1 MKIKSLFVAMGLL
14 VSMAALPSAVAVEKP
29 TVESFTA
36 SKLDVDVTDPDLT
49 VDFEV
54 VISHPKGVENT
65 STLLILTNSLATT
78 ISVPLIRTDSPINFA
93 NTKVTFKGKLTLP
106 RSLTPGV
113 YTYSI
118 DGVRNNIDSG
128 TRFPT
133 GIVPGPVVRTLK
145 SAESGILVR
154 SNGYLNLD
162 YETINGP
169 AFGSQSGIS
178 YLNAPKYT
186 TVTAPIWRVGEVF
199 NPADYFEL
207 AVSGVEL
214 SISTSTP
221 KICTADGKT
230 MKLIAEGECQYKVT
244 TAKTK
249 DFIEKSKILSA
260 TVTAARTVQVL
271 KVEPV
276 TPLKPTSLPTSI
288 LLSPVYASGTSA
300 VEYVMPKSITPT
312 ICEAGGYVLKIVNSG
327 TCTVTYKTEGNSQ
340 FLPSE
345 TYRQNI
351 EILKDNLPVVAPVPT
366 PTPTPVPTPTP
377 TAKPVVK
384 KTITC
389 VKGKKTVKKTAISP
403 KCPAGYKL
411 KK

>member
-14 VSMAALPSAVAVEKP
+14 ISMATLPSAVAVEKP

-54 VISHPKGVENT
+54 VISHPNGVENT
-65 STLLILTNSLATT
+65 STLLIFTNSLATT
-78 ISVPLIRTDSPINFA
+78 ISVPLIRTDSPINFT
-93 NTKVTFKGKLTLP
+93 NPKVTFKGKLTLP

-133 GIVPGPVVRTLK
+133 GIVDGPVVRTLK

-154 SNGYLNLD
+154 SNGDLNLD

-186 TVTAPIWRVGEVF
+186 TVTAPIWRVGEIF

-230 MKLIAEGECQYKVT
+230 MKLISEGECQYKVT

-260 TVTAARTVQVL
+260 TVTSARIVQVL

-276 TPLKPTSLPTSI
+276 TPLKPISLPTSI

-366 PTPTPVPTPTP
+366 PTPTPVATP
-377 TAKPVVK
+377 TAAPVVK

-389 VKGKKTVKKTAISP
+389 VKGKKTVKKTAVSP

>member
-1 MKIKSLFVAMGLL
+1 MKIKSLFVAISLL
-14 VSMAALPSAVAVEKP
+14 FSVAALPSAFAVEKP

-49 VDFEV
+49 IDFEV
-54 VISHPKGVENT
+54 VISHPKGLENA
-65 STLLILTNSLATT
+65 STLLIFSNSSSTT
-78 ISVPLIRTDSPINFA
+78 ISVPLTRTDSPIDYA
-93 NTKVTFKGKLTLP
+93 KTKVTYKGKLALP
-106 RSLTPGV
+106 RSLNPGV

-133 GIVPGPVVRTLK
+133 GIVNGPVVRTLK
-145 SAESGILVR
+145 GAESGILVR
-154 SNGYLNLD
+154 SNGFLNLD

-169 AFGSQSGIS
+169 AYGSQSGIS
-178 YLNAPKYT
+178 YLNAAKYT
-186 TVTAPIWRVGEVF
+186 TVPAPIWKVGEIF

-207 AVSGVEL
+207 SVDGVGL
-214 SISTSTP
+214 LISTLTP
-221 KICTADGKT
+221 SVCTANGKT
-230 MKLIAEGECQYKVT
+230 LTLIAEGECQYKVS

-249 DFIEKSKILSA
+249 DYLEKSKVLSA
-260 TVTAARTVQVL
+260 TITAARTAQVL
-271 KVEPV
+271 KIESVAPI
-276 TPLKPTSLPTSI
+276 KPTSLPTSI

-340 FLPSE
+340 FLPSD

-351 EILKDNLPVVAPVPT
+351 EILRDNLPAVT
-366 PTPTPVPTPTP
+366 PTPTP
-377 TAKPVVK
+377 TATPSPTAAPVVK
-384 KTITC
+384 KTISC
-389 VKGKKTVKKTAISP
+389 VKGKKTVTRTGTSP

>member
-1 MKIKSLFVAMGLL
+1 MKIKSLLVAASLL
-14 VSMAALPSAVAVEKP
+14 FSVAALPSAFAVEKP

-49 VDFEV
+49 IDFEV
-54 VISHPKGVENT
+54 VISHPKGLENA
-65 STLLILTNSLATT
+65 STLLIFSNSSSIT
-78 ISVPLIRTDSPINFA
+78 ISVPLTRTDSPIDYA
-93 NTKVTFKGKLTLP
+93 KTKVTYKGKLTLP
-106 RSLTPGV
+106 RSLNPGV

-133 GIVPGPVVRTLK
+133 GIVNGPVVRTLK
-145 SAESGILVR
+145 NAESGILVR
-154 SNGYLNLD
+154 SNGFLNLD

-169 AFGSQSGIS
+169 AYGSQSGIS
-178 YLNAPKYT
+178 YLNAAKYT
-186 TVTAPIWRVGEVF
+186 TVPAPIWKVGEIF

-207 AVSGVEL
+207 SVDGVEL
-214 SISTSTP
+214 SISTLSP
-221 KICTADGKT
+221 RVCTANGKT
-230 MKLIAEGECQYKVT
+230 LTLIAEGECQYKVS

-249 DFIEKSKILSA
+249 DYLEKSKVLSA
-260 TVTAARTVQVL
+260 TITAARTAQVL
-271 KVEPV
+271 KIENVAPI
-276 TPLKPTSLPTSI
+276 KPTSLPTSI

-351 EILKDNLPVVAPVPT
+351 EILRDNLPAVT
-366 PTPTPVPTPTP
+366 PTPTSTPTATP

-384 KTITC
+384 KTISC
-389 VKGKKTVKKTAISP
+389 VKGKKTVTRTGTSP
-403 KCPAGYKL
+403 KCPKGYKL